1 MRRLAVIAVAAGLFA
16 GCGQEEFVHEAPTEG
31 IYVDVGNLVY
41 QIQMS
46 RYLNPADIEDAEYLT
61 GLPEGV
67 TPELPGDEVWFGVW
81 MRVKNYTDETL
92 APATQMSIVDTDEN
106 VFEPVELSEDNPF
119 AYNPKPLGP
128 DRLIPIPDSAA
139 ASGPIQGSLILFR
152 LPVDTLQNR
161 PLKLEIEQAGAEPAE
176 IDLDL

>member
-16 GCGQEEFVHEAPTEG
+16 GCGQEEFVHEAATEG

-41 QIQMS
+41 QVQMS
-46 RYLNPADIEDAEYLT
+46 RYLNPADVEDREYLEQ
-61 GLPEGV
+61 LPEGV
-67 TPELPGDEVWFGVW
+67 TPELPGDEIWFGVW

-92 APATQMSIVDTDEN
+92 APATDMKIVDTEEN
-106 VFEPVELSEDNPF
+106 VFEPLELPESNIF

-128 DRLIPIPDSAA
+128 DNVLPTPDTAA
-139 ASGPIQGSLILFR
+139 ASGPIQGLLILYR
-152 LPVDTLQNR
+152 LPVDSLQNR